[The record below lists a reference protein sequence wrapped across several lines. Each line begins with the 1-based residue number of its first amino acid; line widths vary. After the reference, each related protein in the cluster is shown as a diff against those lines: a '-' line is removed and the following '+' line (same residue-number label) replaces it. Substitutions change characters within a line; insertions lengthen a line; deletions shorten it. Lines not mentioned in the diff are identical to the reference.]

1 MLVSNLCY
9 VGKWMVLRRH
19 FQDGLMNAFLVINT
33 TCLTIFGAGG
43 VSDVCFKVFI
53 TIARIIDVE
62 PNV

>member
-1 MLVSNLCY
+1 
-9 VGKWMVLRRH
+9 MVLRRH
-19 FQDGLMNAFLVINT
+19 FQDDLMNAFLVINT